1 MSELKEL
8 RIEKKM
14 TQQEVS
20 EKENEILGKVAMWI
34 AIGCFF
40 VPIFAL
46 TMVVCGK
53 FLIRKIKENRKSNK
67 NTASTKN
74 AYLEYFGG
82 EANVTK
88 VTKEMTRVSFEVVDL
103 SLVNLEALKSLQ
115 IGVLIVGNTVKCSSA
130 EPPSHYPAHRGSWQY
145 RSDAGSNQT
154 G

>member
-1 MSELKEL
+1 MNNLFYYIKFLS
-8 RIEKKM
+8 
-14 TQQEVS
+14 EVS

-130 EPPSHYPAHRGSWQY
+130 EFAKNF
-145 RSDAGSNQT
+145 D
-154 G
+154 